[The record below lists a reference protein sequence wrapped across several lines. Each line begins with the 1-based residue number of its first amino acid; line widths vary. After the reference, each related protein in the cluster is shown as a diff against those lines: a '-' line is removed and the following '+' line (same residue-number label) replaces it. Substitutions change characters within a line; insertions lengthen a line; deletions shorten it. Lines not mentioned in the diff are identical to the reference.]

1 MVAGAISVVAIVAVV
16 ESMTTMI
23 RAALNRVVALA
34 CHTGVGR
41 SALHRVARSI
51 TGDPTRSDLM
61 RGRAYNLLAVA
72 TAPSGF
78 LTTTIPIPEL
88 PHRPLTVRL
97 DLNDELSR
105 AWYYCGYDKYEPEVR
120 KVLWQLIKNENKAD
134 AFSVLDVGANLGY
147 FSLYLGSALA
157 ERGSGRVYAFEP
169 SPDVIARLE
178 RNLQLNPQLPV
189 TIVEGAV
196 DEKDGHANL
205 FLAGAD
211 WGHSSASL
219 IEGAVDQV
227 GAVKVR
233 TYSIDSYTAQENLP
247 RVRLVKMD
255 CEGAEAA
262 ALRGMVAVIARDKP
276 HIVLELL
283 PRFDNVTQG
292 ILAHSCFDG
301 YRKFLITAQGLVEHT
316 AFATNYENRDWLVTT
331 NPPMSLIR
339 AA

>member
-1 MVAGAISVVAIVAVV
+1 MVAGAIGIIIVL
-16 ESMTTMI
+16 ESMTSMI
-23 RAALNRVVALA
+23 RAAVNQAVALA
-34 CHTGVGR
+34 CRTDVGR
-41 SALHRVARSI
+41 RALHRFAYRI
-51 TGDPTRSDLM
+51 TRDRRCSDLT
-61 RGRAYNLLAVA
+61 RGRAYNLLAAA

-88 PHRPLTVRL
+88 PDRPLTVQIDL
-97 DLNDELSR
+97 DDELSR
-105 AWYYCGYDKYEPEVR
+105 SWYYCGYDKYEPEVR
-120 KVLWQLIKNENKAD
+120 TVLWHLVKDEKKGD
-134 AFSVLDVGANLGY
+134 AFSVLDIGANLGY

-157 ERGSGRVYAFEP
+157 DRGHGRVYAFEP
-169 SPDVIARLE
+169 SPNVIARLE

-205 FLAGAD
+205 FLAGAN

-233 TYSIDSYTAQENLP
+233 TYSVDSFASRENLP
-247 RVRLVKMD
+247 PVRLVKMD

-262 ALRGMVAVIARDKP
+262 ALRGMVNVIARDKP

-283 PRFDNVTQG
+283 PRFDHVTKG
-292 ILAHSCFDG
+292 ILAHACFDG
-301 YRKFLITAQGLVEHT
+301 YRKFLITAQGLVEHS
-316 AFATNYENRDWLVTT
+316 AFVTSYENRDWLVTMD
-331 NPPMSLIR
+331 PPSELILHR
-339 AA
+339 

>member
-1 MVAGAISVVAIVAVV
+1 
-16 ESMTTMI
+16 MTTMV
-23 RAALNRVVALA
+23 RAALNRLVALVCRTSA
-34 CHTGVGR
+34 GR
-41 SALHRVARSI
+41 SALHRVARSV
-51 TGDPTRSDLM
+51 TNDPTRSELT
-61 RGRAYNLLAVA
+61 RGRAYNLLAAA
-72 TAPSGF
+72 TAPRGF
-78 LTTTIPIPEL
+78 LTSTIPIPEL
-88 PHRPLTVRL
+88 PDHPLTVRL

-120 KVLWQLIKNENKAD
+120 KVLWHLVKTEKAA
-134 AFSVLDVGANLGY
+134 AFSVLDIGANLGY

-157 ERGSGRVYAFEP
+157 DQGNGRVYAFEP
-169 SPDVIARLE
+169 SPDVISRLE
-178 RNLQLNPQLPV
+178 RNLQLNPKLPI

-233 TYSIDSYTAQENLP
+233 TYSIDSYADQKKLAP
-247 RVRLVKMD
+247 VRLVKMD

-292 ILAHSCFDG
+292 ILAHNCFDG
-301 YRKFLITAQGLVEHT
+301 YRKFLITSQGLVEHT

-331 NPPMSLIR
+331 DPPVDLMVQARSPLR
-339 AA
+339 

>member
-1 MVAGAISVVAIVAVV
+1 MVAGSVGGVANNAVI

-23 RAALNRVVALA
+23 RAALTGMVAFA
-34 CHTGVGR
+34 CRTSVGR
-41 SALHRVARSI
+41 RALHRVACGVTRN
-51 TGDPTRSDLM
+51 PTRSDLA
-61 RGRAYNLLAVA
+61 RGRAFNLLAAA
-72 TAPSGF
+72 TAPNGF

-88 PHRPLTVRL
+88 PDRPLTVRL

-120 KVLWQLIKNENKAD
+120 KVLWQLINNEQAD
-134 AFSVLDVGANLGY
+134 AFSVLDIGANLGY

-157 ERGSGRVYAFEP
+157 ERGNGRVYAFEP

-189 TIVEGAV
+189 TLVEGAV
-196 DEKDGHANL
+196 DEKDGHGNL
-205 FLAGAD
+205 FLAGAN

-233 TYSIDSYTAQENLP
+233 TYSIDSYVAQENLSP
-247 RVRLVKMD
+247 VRLVKMD

-316 AFATNYENRDWLVTT
+316 AFVTNYDNRDWLVTT

-339 AA
+339 VA

>member
-1 MVAGAISVVAIVAVV
+1 MVVGSIAILAII

-23 RAALNRVVALA
+23 RAALNRMVALA
-34 CHTGVGR
+34 CRTGVGR
-41 SALHRVARSI
+41 RALHRAARRA
-51 TGDPTRSDLM
+51 TGDPTRSDLA
-61 RGRAYNLLAVA
+61 RGRAYNLLAAA

-88 PHRPLTVRL
+88 PNRPLTVRL

-120 KVLWQLIKNENKAD
+120 KVLWHLIKNEKSD
-134 AFSVLDVGANLGY
+134 AFSVLDIGANLGY

-157 ERGSGRVYAFEP
+157 ERGNGRVYAFEP

-233 TYSIDSYTAQENLP
+233 TYSIDGYAAQENLP
-247 RVRLVKMD
+247 PVRLVKMD

-292 ILAHSCFDG
+292 ILAHTCFDG

-331 NPPMSLIR
+331 DPPMSLIR

>member
-1 MVAGAISVVAIVAVV
+1 MVAGAIAIVAVI

-23 RAALNRVVALA
+23 RAALNRMVALA
-34 CHTGVGR
+34 CRTGVGR
-41 SALHRVARSI
+41 SALHGVARRI
-51 TGDPTRSDLM
+51 TGDLTRSDLA
-61 RGRAYNLLAVA
+61 RGRAYNLLAAA

-120 KVLWQLIKNENKAD
+120 KVLWHLIKNEKSD
-134 AFSVLDVGANLGY
+134 AFSVLDIGANLGY

-157 ERGSGRVYAFEP
+157 ERGSGRGRVYAFEP

-233 TYSIDSYTAQENLP
+233 TYSIDSYAEQENLP
-247 RVRLVKMD
+247 PVRLVKMD

-316 AFATNYENRDWLVTT
+316 VFATNYENRDWLVTT
-331 NPPMSLIR
+331 DPPTSLIR

>member
-1 MVAGAISVVAIVAVV
+1 MVAGAVAIVTAID
-16 ESMTTMI
+16 SMTTMI
-23 RAALNRVVALA
+23 RAALNRMVALA
-34 CHTGVGR
+34 CRTGVGR
-41 SALHRVARSI
+41 RALHRVARSI
-51 TGDPTRSDLM
+51 TGDPTRSDLA
-61 RGRAYNLLAVA
+61 RGRAYNLLAAA
-72 TAPSGF
+72 TTPSGF

-88 PHRPLTVRL
+88 PHRPLTVQL

-120 KVLWQLIKNENKAD
+120 KVLWHLIKNEKSD
-134 AFSVLDVGANLGY
+134 AFSVLDIGANLGY

-157 ERGSGRVYAFEP
+157 ERGNGRIYAFEP
-169 SPDVIARLE
+169 SPDVITRLE

-233 TYSIDSYTAQENLP
+233 TYSIDSYVEQENLSP
-247 RVRLVKMD
+247 VRLVKMD

-292 ILAHSCFDG
+292 ILAHTCFDG

-331 NPPMSLIR
+331 DPPVDLLVQG
-339 AA
+339 

>member
-1 MVAGAISVVAIVAVV
+1 
-16 ESMTTMI
+16 MI
-23 RAALNRVVALA
+23 RGALNRSVALA
-34 CHTGVGR
+34 CATGVGR
-41 SALHRVARSI
+41 RILHNVARRI
-51 TGDPTRSDLM
+51 TTDPRRSDLA
-61 RGRAYNLLAVA
+61 RGRAYNLLAAA

-88 PHRPLTVRL
+88 PDRPLTVRL

-105 AWYYCGYDKYEPEVR
+105 AWYYCGYDKYEPDVR
-120 KVLWQLIKNENKAD
+120 KVLWHLIKNEKLA
-134 AFSVLDVGANLGY
+134 AFSVLDIGANLGY
-147 FSLYLGSALA
+147 FSLYLGSALSA
-157 ERGSGRVYAFEP
+157 RGNGQVYAFEP
-169 SPDVIARLE
+169 SPDVIARLA

-189 TIVEGAV
+189 SIVEGAV

-227 GAVKVR
+227 GAVNVR
-233 TYSIDSYTAQENLP
+233 TYSIDSFVAQEKLAS
-247 RVRLVKMD
+247 VRLVKMD

-283 PRFDNVTQG
+283 PRFDDVTQG
-292 ILAHSCFDG
+292 ILAHACFDG

-316 AFATNYENRDWLVTT
+316 EFVTSYENRDWLVTM
-331 NPPMSLIR
+331 NPPAEMIFR
-339 AA
+339 G

>member
-1 MVAGAISVVAIVAVV
+1 MVGLAIVDVTV
-16 ESMTTMI
+16 IKRMTSMI
-23 RAALNRVVALA
+23 RTALNRLIALA
-34 CHTGVGR
+34 CRTGVGR
-41 SALHRVARSI
+41 RALHRLARRI
-51 TGDPTRSDLM
+51 TSDPTRSDLT
-61 RGRAYNLLAVA
+61 RGRAYNLLAAA

-88 PHRPLTVRL
+88 PNRPLTVRL

-120 KVLWQLIKNENKAD
+120 KVLWHLIKNEQSD
-134 AFSVLDVGANLGY
+134 AFSVLDIGANLGY

-157 ERGSGRVYAFEP
+157 ERCNGRVYAFEP

-233 TYSIDSYTAQENLP
+233 TYSIDSFAEQENVP
-247 RVRLVKMD
+247 PVRLVKMD

-292 ILAHSCFDG
+292 ILAHTCFDG

-331 NPPMSLIR
+331 DPPMNLVL

>member
-1 MVAGAISVVAIVAVV
+1 MVAGAIAIVTVI

-34 CHTGVGR
+34 CRTGVGR
-41 SALHRVARSI
+41 RVLHRVARRI
-51 TGDPTRSDLM
+51 TSNPTRSDLV
-61 RGRAYNLLAVA
+61 RGRAYNLLAVT

-88 PHRPLTVRL
+88 PHRPLKVRL

-120 KVLWQLIKNENKAD
+120 KVLWHLIKNEKSD
-134 AFSVLDVGANLGY
+134 AFAVLDIGANLGY

-233 TYSIDSYTAQENLP
+233 TYSIDSYVEQENLSP
-247 RVRLVKMD
+247 VRLVKMD

-292 ILAHSCFDG
+292 ILAHTCFDG
-301 YRKFLITAQGLVEHT
+301 YRKFLITAQGLVEHS

-331 NPPMSLIR
+331 DPPMSLIR